1 VYLKQSKSNG
11 KIYLSF
17 VQGYR
22 DEGGKVKQKTVEKIG
37 YLDDFKKDYDDPIAH
52 FKEMAKIK
60 TSEEVNELTIKN
72 INTKIIEPDSQKNL
86 GYSIL
91 KSLFHHLKLDI
102 VAKQKQK
109 YTKVDFDI
117 NSALELLVYSRIL
130 YPASKKETHE
140 NKRIYF
146 DEFDFTLMDLYRSL
160 DIICTLKDDI
170 EKALWNNTKE
180 KYNRDVSTTFYDC
193 TNYYFEITNNDED
206 LIDEEGNIIEKGY
219 RKKGYSKENRK
230 SPIVQ
235 MGLLMD
241 NSGIPLT
248 YDIFPGNE
256 SEKTS
261 LRPILKKSK
270 TKFNLDRV
278 IIVADRGL
286 NTSDNTVFIAGK
298 NNYDNKLDGYIFGQ
312 SIRGGDKDFKKW
324 VLNKDDYITD
334 EILDKDNNKIKF
346 IHKSRIFAKS
356 TQIEKDGK
364 RNNKFDI
371 YQKQLSYYSEKYA
384 KKQKYERERKI
395 SIAKDLI
402 KSPAKYNK
410 ATSKGASSYI
420 KNIKFDKNTGEVAE
434 GLDLSIDF
442 KKIEEEEIYD
452 GYYSIVTSELEM
464 PDIEIRDKYKG
475 LWEIEETFKITKST
489 LGSRPFF
496 VWTKEHLEAHFVT
509 CFISLVMLRILEK
522 DTKEKYTSE
531 KIKKSLKKYTSTK
544 VEYDIYLQSHYDEI
558 IKELEQVYNLDLS
571 KKYLT
576 LSKIK
581 QILKQK

>member
-1 VYLKQSKSNG
+1 MYLKQSKSNG

-278 IIVADRGL
+278 IIVAD
-286 NTSDNTVFIAGK
+286 
-298 NNYDNKLDGYIFGQ
+298 
-312 SIRGGDKDFKKW
+312 
-324 VLNKDDYITD
+324 
-334 EILDKDNNKIKF
+334 
-346 IHKSRIFAKS
+346 
-356 TQIEKDGK
+356 
-364 RNNKFDI
+364 
-371 YQKQLSYYSEKYA
+371 
-384 KKQKYERERKI
+384 
-395 SIAKDLI
+395 
-402 KSPAKYNK
+402 
-410 ATSKGASSYI
+410 KG
-420 KNIKFDKNTGEVAE
+420 
-434 GLDLSIDF
+434 
-442 KKIEEEEIYD
+442 
-452 GYYSIVTSELEM
+452 
-464 PDIEIRDKYKG
+464 
-475 LWEIEETFKITKST
+475 
-489 LGSRPFF
+489 
-496 VWTKEHLEAHFVT
+496 
-509 CFISLVMLRILEK
+509 
-522 DTKEKYTSE
+522 
-531 KIKKSLKKYTSTK
+531 
-544 VEYDIYLQSHYDEI
+544 
-558 IKELEQVYNLDLS
+558 
-571 KKYLT
+571 
-576 LSKIK
+576 
-581 QILKQK
+581 